1 MRKAPMAGVPMD
13 GLPPK
18 SKQND
23 ATTGVEI
30 EATVCLAEADTDFAE
45 KESAE
50 NDRRLFPR
58 HSWRSRRYAPPAFNA
73 RHACPLRFSAAAVVL
88 LLNIERFTRD
98 IHARVLRYVPPEE
111 LSVVVR

>member
-1 MRKAPMAGVPMD
+1 MD
-13 GLPPK
+13 GLPPR

-23 ATTGVEI
+23 
-30 EATVCLAEADTDFAE
+30 EATGAEVIAATGLTDAETGFAE
-45 KESAE
+45 IAGTAEESVE

-88 LLNIERFTRD
+88 LLSIERFTRD
-98 IHARVLRYVPPEE
+98 IHARVLRYVPPKE
-111 LSVVVR
+111 LVVVVR